1 MNPQSNGSVISNS
14 ITTQP
19 MERQPTYPGYVQYMQ
34 QPYQAYPQQPIYQQ
48 RSYTQQPYPTMQQHP
63 TVDFSQVQLMI
74 EQYLQFYYTNA
85 EIAHELEKK
94 NVPKETTNYILEKL
108 EEQNPDY
115 FRAYGYRLRAKEQ
128 ISRFSELIQRHTM
141 MMSQLEQQ
149 QMQQPQQVPP
159 QAPPQHYHQEIY
171 PENYGGSYISGNYQ
185 GEHSMGGL

>member
-1 MNPQSNGSVISNS
+1 MNPNSNGSVISNS

-19 MERQPTYPGYVQYMQ
+19 MERHPSYPGYVQYMQ
-34 QPYQAYPQQPIYQQ
+34 PYQTYPQQPMYQQ
-48 RSYTQQPYPTMQQHP
+48 RPYTQQPYPQMQQQP
-63 TVDFSQVQLMI
+63 MIDFSQIQLMI

-94 NVPKETTNYILEKL
+94 NVLKETTNYILEKL

-128 ISRFSELIQRHTM
+128 IARFTELIQRYTM
-141 MMSQLEQQ
+141 MLTQLEQQ
-149 QMQQPQQVPP
+149 LQPPQQ
-159 QAPPQHYHQEIY
+159 PPQHYHQEIY

-185 GEHSMGGL
+185 GGEQSMGGL